1 VGKPARE
8 GESPVNEIWTSARS
22 ILSTAEHEK
31 FCGNLSEPSD
41 KAKYSTV
48 SDSEPVP

>member
-1 VGKPARE
+1 MGKTARE
-8 GESPVNEIWTSARS
+8 GDSPVSEIVKSVEE

-31 FCGNLSEPSD
+31 FCGNLPEPSG